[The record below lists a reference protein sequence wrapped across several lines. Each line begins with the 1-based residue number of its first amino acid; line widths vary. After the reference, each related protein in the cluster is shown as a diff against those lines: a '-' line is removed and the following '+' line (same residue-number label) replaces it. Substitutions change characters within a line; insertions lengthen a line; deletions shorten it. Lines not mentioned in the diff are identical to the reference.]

1 MRIIPSLVLVL
12 SLALISPRTE
22 AQAADVQAVI
32 SDQIAAFEADDFAR
46 AFTYASPTI
55 QGIFGDEM
63 NFGRMVRNGFPMVWR
78 PADVRYLGGQA
89 RGPVFMQDVMI
100 KDAQGRLHILE
111 YEMIEGEM
119 GWKINGVRVKPA
131 TPGTA

>member
-1 MRIIPSLVLVL
+1 MRIISSLVLAL
-12 SLALISPRTE
+12 SLALISPRAE
-22 AQAADVQAVI
+22 AQEADVKAVI

-46 AFTYASPTI
+46 AFTHASPTI
-55 QGIFGDEM
+55 QGIFGDHM

-78 PADVRYLGGQA
+78 PADVRYLGGQSI
-89 RGPVFMQDVMI
+89 GPIYMQDVMI
-100 KDAQGRLHILE
+100 KDAQGQLHILE

-131 TPGTA
+131 APGTA